1 MLRRS
6 LLHSF
11 ALDVFLLL
19 LRRPVMIKSVMFR
32 LRVTRL
38 NFPIIYYLFVLLF
51 AVFGVVVVVVVVF
64 FSRHGLKMSHE

>member
-19 LRRPVMIKSVMFR
+19 LRRQVVIKSVMFR

-51 AVFGVVVVVVVVF
+51 AVFGVVVVVFVVVVF
-64 FSRHGLKMSHE
+64 QDMD

>member
-1 MLRRS
+1 
-6 LLHSF
+6 
-11 ALDVFLLL
+11 
-19 LRRPVMIKSVMFR
+19 MFR

-51 AVFGVVVVVVVVF
+51 AVFGVVVVVVVFF

>member
-1 MLRRS
+1 
-6 LLHSF
+6 
-11 ALDVFLLL
+11 
-19 LRRPVMIKSVMFR
+19 MFR

-64 FSRHGLKMSHE
+64 FFVFSRHGLKMSHE

>member
-19 LRRPVMIKSVMFR
+19 LRRQVVIKSVMFR
-32 LRVTRL
+32 LRVARL

-51 AVFGVVVVVVVVF
+51 AVFGVVVVVVVF